1 MIGSD
6 TAYPGFKRNHWPAPD
21 RLAFFALQLLVLAI
35 FLLFLM
41 YVPPALNR
49 SELDVACTE
58 FRKNAVQ
65 SPLANQLCVPDGSLN
80 YLTQSYTSLWRSLV
94 VAVLIIACQ
103 TSLVQ
108 THLFNL
114 FKQHVFEQYLSPF
127 MSTRD

>member
-6 TAYPGFKRNHWPAPD
+6 TEYPGFKRNHGASPD
-21 RLAFFALQLLVLAI
+21 RLIFSALQFLVL
-35 FLLFLM
+35 FLPILM

-49 SELDVACTE
+49 SELEDACTE
-58 FRKNAVQ
+58 FRKNSVQ